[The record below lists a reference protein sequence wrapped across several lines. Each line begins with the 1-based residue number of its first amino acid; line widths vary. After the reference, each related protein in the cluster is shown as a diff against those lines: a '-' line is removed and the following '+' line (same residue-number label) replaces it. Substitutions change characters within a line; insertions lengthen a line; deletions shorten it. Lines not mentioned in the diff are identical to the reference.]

1 MNYKQLTKVE
11 RYQIDSLLKAGY
23 TKKQIAAELGRHP
36 STISRELSR
45 NTGLRGY
52 RPQQAQRLADER
64 KQQHRHIQITD
75 VTWNNVETLLKQ
87 AWSPEQISQWL
98 MLTGLPSVSP
108 EWIYRYILSDKEAGG
123 DLYAYLR
130 CQKKRKKRY
139 GSIDTR
145 GQLKNRVSID
155 ERPSIVD
162 KRKRVGDWEL
172 DTVIGRRGGA
182 VLVTAVERKTRCS
195 VIALSPNKTAEAV
208 KQAILDALTPLA
220 AWVKTLTY
228 DNGKEFAL
236 HEDIAEALKAK
247 GYFAHPYHSW
257 ERGLNENTNGLIRQ
271 YVPKGTSMD
280 DLTQSEVNSIM
291 DNLNNRP
298 RKCLGFR
305 TPNQVLFGIN
315 PPIAL
320 AN

>member
-1 MNYKQLTKVE
+1 MNYTQLTKVE
-11 RYQIDSLLKAGY
+11 RYQIQSFLKAGY
-23 TKKQIAAELGRHP
+23 TKRMIAEELGRHP
-36 STISRELSR
+36 STIGRELSR

-64 KQQHRHIQITD
+64 NQHHRHLQISD
-75 VTWNNVETLLKQ
+75 QTWRNVESLLKLE
-87 AWSPEQISQWL
+87 WSPEQISGWL
-98 MLTGLPSVSP
+98 TLSGLQSVSP
-108 EWIYRYILSDKEAGG
+108 EWIYQYILADKEAGG
-123 DLYAYLR
+123 DLYSYLR

-139 GSIDTR
+139 GSPNSR

-162 KRKRVGDWEL
+162 ERKRVGDWEL
-172 DTVIGRRGGA
+172 DTVIGRLGGS
-182 VLVTAVERKTRCS
+182 VLVTAVERKTRFS
-195 VIALSPNKTAEAV
+195 VIALAPNKTAEAV
-208 KQAILDALTPLA
+208 KNTLLEALTPLA

-236 HEDIAEALKAK
+236 HEGIAKALNAK

-271 YVPKGTSMD
+271 YVPKGIS
-280 DLTQSEVNSIM
+280 M
-291 DNLNNRP
+291 DNLTQGDVNKIMNRLNDRP
-298 RKCLGFR
+298 RKCLGFK
-305 TPNQVLFGIN
+305 TANQVLFGVN

-320 AN
+320 AS

>member
-1 MNYKQLTKVE
+1 MNYKQLTEVE
-11 RYQIDSLLKAGY
+11 RYQIQAFLKAGY
-23 TKKQIAAELGRHP
+23 TKKKIAEELGRHP
-36 STISRELSR
+36 STIGRELSR

-52 RPQQAQRLADER
+52 RPRQAQRLANER
-64 KQQHRHIQITD
+64 KQHHRHTQITD
-75 VTWNNVETLLKQ
+75 VTWGNVETLLKKT
-87 AWSPEQISQWL
+87 WSPEQISQWL
-98 MLTGLPSVSP
+98 TLIGLPSVSP
-108 EWIYRYILSDKEAGG
+108 EWIYRYILADKEAGG
-123 DLYAYLR
+123 DLSSYLR

-139 GSIDTR
+139 GSVESR

-162 KRKRVGDWEL
+162 ERKRVGDWEL
-172 DTVIGRRGGA
+172 DTVIGHRGGA
-182 VLVTAVERKTRCS
+182 VLVTAVERKTRFS
-195 VIALSPNKTAEAV
+195 VIAQAPNKTAESV
-208 KQAILDALTPLA
+208 KQSILDALTPLA

-236 HEDIAEALKAK
+236 HEDIAEALEAK

-280 DLTQSEVNSIM
+280 DLTQFEVDSIM
-291 DNLNNRP
+291 DSLNNRP

-305 TPNQVLFGIN
+305 TPNQVLFGID

-320 AN
+320 AS